1 MFQYF
6 IIFLI
11 ILAVK
16 DKLTGNNKACKK
28 TKRNKQRRGTAGT
41 WWDSL
46 NEGDKAW
53 LYEHHK

>member
-11 ILAVK
+11 ILAVR

-28 TKRNKQRRGTAGT
+28 TKKYKHRRGSRST